1 MKTVAAVS
9 FHDNRQISMD
19 MEDVQSLVLG
29 KPMQIED
36 GKWFCELII
45 ESANG
50 KVALQMLA
58 DTPDHFHLGFP
69 PEEDPTDE

>member
-19 MEDVQSLVLG
+19 MEDVQSIVLG
-29 KPMQIED
+29 KPMQAGD
-36 GKWFCELII
+36 GQWFCELII

-58 DTPDHFHLGFP
+58 DAPDRFHLDVP

>member
-19 MEDVQSLVLG
+19 MEDVQSIVLG
-29 KPMQIED
+29 KPMQVGE
-36 GKWFCELII
+36 GQWFCELIV

-58 DTPDHFHLGFP
+58 DGPDRFQLGGP
-69 PEEDPTDE
+69 PLEDPTEE